1 MRTSSHA
8 CDVICIIFLLDVMLD
23 TIGITG
29 IHWYCSG
36 LTTAVRTTGS
46 SNSLDGD
53 VSGTLCITFDNGKIQ
68 LSHGD
73 DDNTAEIIDTGL
85 SSVSFC
91 RWTTKGNILAV
102 VGTMG
107 STQPAVG
114 ASSKGDLSPKGG
126 GPSTGT
132 NIVKFFD
139 AFGKLLRNIRIP
151 GDNISAISWE
161 GGDLRLSLAV
171 DSYIYFANIRH
182 SYMWAYFLNSVVYSY
197 PKPDR
202 REVIQQCLALPIA

>member
-1 MRTSSHA
+1 MTA
-8 CDVICIIFLLDVMLD
+8 
-23 TIGITG
+23 
-29 IHWYCSG
+29 
-36 LTTAVRTTGS
+36 AVRTTGS
-46 SNSLDGD
+46 SSSLDGD
-53 VSGTLCITFDNGKIQ
+53 VPGTLCITFDNGKIQ

-114 ASSKGDLSPKGG
+114 AGSKGDLSPKGG
-126 GPSTGT
+126 AGGGGGGGT

-139 AFGKLLRNIRIP
+139 AYGKLLRNIRIP
-151 GDNISAISWE
+151 GENISAISWE

-182 SYMWAYFLNSVVYSY
+182 SYLWAYFLNSVVYSY
-197 PKPDR
+197 PKLDR
-202 REVIQQCLALPIA
+202 REVSLQCIANRITIHAFIHACIPIVLFVP

>member
-1 MRTSSHA
+1 M
-8 CDVICIIFLLDVMLD
+8 
-23 TIGITG
+23 
-29 IHWYCSG
+29 
-36 LTTAVRTTGS
+36 RTTGS
-46 SNSLDGD
+46 SSSSSLDGYAP
-53 VSGTLCITFDNGKIQ
+53 GTLCITFDNGKIQ

-91 RWTTKGNILAV
+91 RWTTKGNIFAV

-107 STQPAVG
+107 SSSSSTQPAVG

-139 AFGKLLRNIRIP
+139 AHGKLLRNIRIP
-151 GDNISAISWE
+151 GENISAISWE

-202 REVIQQCLALPIA
+202 REVSLQCLVLFCFPWTF

>member
-1 MRTSSHA
+1 
-8 CDVICIIFLLDVMLD
+8 ML
-23 TIGITG
+23 GITG

-36 LTTAVRTTGS
+36 LNTVVRAAA
-46 SNSLDGD
+46 NSTLDAD
-53 VSGTLCITFDNGKIQ
+53 VPGTLCITFDNGKIQ

-102 VGTMG
+102 VGTMS
-107 STQPAVG
+107 STAQQAVG
-114 ASSKGDLSPKGG
+114 AGSKGDLSPKGG
-126 GPSTGT
+126 VPGAGT

-139 AFGKLLRNIRIP
+139 AYGKLLRNIRIP
-151 GDNISAISWE
+151 GENISAVSWE

-182 SYMWAYFLNSVVYSY
+182 SYLWAYFLNSVVYSY

-202 REVIQQCLALPIA
+202 REVHQHLSVAL

>member
-1 MRTSSHA
+1 MP
-8 CDVICIIFLLDVMLD
+8 
-23 TIGITG
+23 
-29 IHWYCSG
+29 
-36 LTTAVRTTGS
+36 
-46 SNSLDGD
+46 
-53 VSGTLCITFDNGKIQ
+53 GTLCITFDNGKIQ

-114 ASSKGDLSPKGG
+114 AGSKGDLSPKGG
-126 GPSTGT
+126 AGGGGSSTGT

-139 AFGKLLRNIRIP
+139 AYGKLLRNIRIP
-151 GDNISAISWE
+151 GENISAISWE

-182 SYMWAYFLNSVVYSY
+182 SYLWAYFLNSVVYSY
-197 PKPDR
+197 PKLDR
-202 REVIQQCLALPIA
+202 REVSLQCIANRIAFALPFMHSLIHSCIPIVLLVP